1 MAKKQ
6 TEDPTMRKVR
16 KLIADSGKSQ
26 HEIGLAM
33 GYPAETARQSIFQFA
48 KSADPRIGTLRK
60 FAKAMGL
67 KLEDLI

>member
-6 TEDPTMRKVR
+6 AEDPTMHKVR

-33 GYPAETARQSIFQFA
+33 GYPEETARQSVFQFT
-48 KSADPRIGTLRK
+48 KSGDPRIGTLRR
-60 FAKAMGL
+60 FAKAMGV
-67 KLEDLI
+67 KLESLL